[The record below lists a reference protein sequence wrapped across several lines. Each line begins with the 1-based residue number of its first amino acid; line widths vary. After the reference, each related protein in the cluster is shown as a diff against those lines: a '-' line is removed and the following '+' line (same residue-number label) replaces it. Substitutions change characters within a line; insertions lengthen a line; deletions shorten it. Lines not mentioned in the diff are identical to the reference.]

1 MFNALKICKTWGP
14 ANIFRN
20 QTFKICVVLCSHLI
34 VCICSFKN
42 CHVRWVLGICK
53 IWTNMLKKKTFKSWD
68 VVVFVD
74 LLYEEK
80 ICDKSVFLSFN
91 TWTNILKIQQNV
103 RCVLFIFPYLF
114 NFLIKDMYLFVWNVV
129 LKLLLWKPG
138 NPEENH
144 ISVLNNQKAFI
155 ISYRVYM
162 GSDESWGNLYL
173 STQASLVSPMSM
185 SPSLSLNQ
193 GGLCFLL
200 VNSPLSTSQPRKTS
214 ASPISMPPSLPP
226 SPDTPLLLPCKFHPL
241 PPSLLISSLYLTT
254 QVDLWFPRVKNLP
267 LCLSTQEPLC
277 FTPCLCPPLY
287 LSTQVDL
294 CFLQVSV
301 TPI

>member
-1 MFNALKICKTWGP
+1 MNK
-14 ANIFRN
+14 
-20 QTFKICVVLCSHLI
+20 
-34 VCICSFKN
+34 
-42 CHVRWVLGICK
+42 HVEE
-53 IWTNMLKKKTFKSWD
+53 KKTFKSWD

-74 LLYEEK
+74 LLYEE
-80 ICDKSVFLSFN
+80 ICCDKYVFLSFN

-103 RCVLFIFPYLF
+103 RCVLFVFPYLF

-241 PPSLLISSLYLTT
+241 PPSLLISSLYLSTRE
-254 QVDLWFPRVKNLP
+254 DLWFPHLKNL
-267 LCLSTQEPLC
+267 
-277 FTPCLCPPLY
+277 PLY